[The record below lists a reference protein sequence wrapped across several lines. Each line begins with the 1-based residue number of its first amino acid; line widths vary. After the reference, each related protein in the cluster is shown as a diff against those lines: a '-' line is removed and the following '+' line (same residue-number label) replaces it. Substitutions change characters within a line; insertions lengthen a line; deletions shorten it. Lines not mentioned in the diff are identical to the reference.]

1 MNKNKFYSFIKVSVL
16 LISLFFLFENS
27 KENYKTVLIKIN
39 FDIQIIFSSI
49 LLVIIIQNLLNI
61 RSFYFLNLTS
71 KYNANFSQWSSLF
84 YLTGLVN
91 HSPVW
96 GAGHILRSYEMK
108 KNNYSHKEYVNMY
121 IFIFFW
127 GTLVYSSLL
136 ILPSFF
142 LIEFN
147 SYISTI
153 LLILFILSLIVTSK
167 ITLKYCVKILNHL
180 NLFKFIKNNKFSNY
194 LSKELLKMAKLSAL
208 VSNKKVFFNFFFFT
222 LLLICFEYSLFNLIF
237 KFLFKAI
244 DPSVIFLFFLSNF
257 LIRMVKP
264 IDNII
269 GFKET
274 ILGLYGQ
281 QLGLLF
287 LEGALIVMIWRLLG
301 LISLIINYII
311 YYVINKFSY

>member
-1 MNKNKFYSFIKVSVL
+1 MNKNKFYNFIKISVL
-16 LISLFFLFENS
+16 LISFFFLFENS
-27 KENYKTVLIKIN
+27 RENYKAVLIKIN
-39 FDIQIIFSSI
+39 FDIQIIFLSI
-49 LLVIIIQNLLNI
+49 ALVIIIQNLLNI

-127 GTLVYSSLL
+127 GTLIYSSLL

-153 LLILFILSLIVTSK
+153 LFVLFIVSLIVTSK
-167 ITLKYCVKILNHL
+167 ITLKYCIEILKYL
-180 NLFKFIKNNKFSNY
+180 NLVKFIKNNKFSNY
-194 LSKELLKMAKLSAL
+194 LLKELLTMARLSAL
-208 VSNKKVFFNFFFFT
+208 VSNKKVFVNFFIFT

-237 KFLFKAI
+237 KFLFNTI
-244 DPSVIFLFFLSNF
+244 DSSVIFLFFLSNF

-287 LEGALIVMIWRLLG
+287 LEGALIVIIWRLLG
-301 LISLIINYII
+301 LISLIINYVI
-311 YYVINKFSY
+311 YYLINKFSY

>member
-1 MNKNKFYSFIKVSVL
+1 MNKNKFYNFIKISVL
-16 LISLFFLFENS
+16 LISFFFLFEYS
-27 KENYKTVLIKIN
+27 KENYKTILIKIN
-39 FDIQIIFSSI
+39 FDIQIIFLSI
-49 LLVIIIQNLLNI
+49 GLVIIIQNLLNI
-61 RSFYFLNLTS
+61 RSFNFLKLTS

-127 GTLVYSSLL
+127 GALIYSFLL
-136 ILPSFF
+136 ILPFFF

-147 SYISTI
+147 SYITT
-153 LLILFILSLIVTSK
+153 ILFILFIFSLIVTSK
-167 ITLKYCVKILNHL
+167 ITLKYCIEILKFL
-180 NLFKFIKNNKFSNY
+180 NLAKFIKNNKFSSY
-194 LSKELLKMAKLSAL
+194 LSKEFLTMAKLSAL
-208 VSNKKVFFNFFFFT
+208 ASNKKVFANFFIFT

-237 KFLFKAI
+237 KFLFQAI
-244 DPSVIFLFFLSNF
+244 DTSVIFLFFLSNF

-287 LEGALIVMIWRLLG
+287 LEGALIVIIWRLLG
-301 LISLIINYII
+301 LVSLIINYVI
-311 YYVINKFSY
+311 YYLINKFSY

>member
-71 KYNANFSQWSSLF
+71 KYNANFSEWSSLF
-84 YLTGLVN
+84 YLTGLIN
-91 HSPVW
+91 HSPFW

-237 KFLFKAI
+237 KFLFEAI

>member
-1 MNKNKFYSFIKVSVL
+1 
-16 LISLFFLFENS
+16 
-27 KENYKTVLIKIN
+27 
-39 FDIQIIFSSI
+39 
-49 LLVIIIQNLLNI
+49 
-61 RSFYFLNLTS
+61 
-71 KYNANFSQWSSLF
+71 
-84 YLTGLVN
+84 
-91 HSPVW
+91 
-96 GAGHILRSYEMK
+96 MK

-127 GTLVYSSLL
+127 GTLIYSSLL

-153 LLILFILSLIVTSK
+153 LFVLFIVSLIVTSK
-167 ITLKYCVKILNHL
+167 STLKYCIEILKYL
-180 NLFKFIKNNKFSNY
+180 NLVKFIENNKFSNY
-194 LSKELLKMAKLSAL
+194 LLKELLTMARLSAL
-208 VSNKKVFFNFFFFT
+208 VSNKKVFVNFFIFT

-237 KFLFKAI
+237 KFLFNTI
-244 DPSVIFLFFLSNF
+244 DSSVIFLFFLSNF

-287 LEGALIVMIWRLLG
+287 LEGALIVIIWRLLG
-301 LISLIINYII
+301 LISLIINYVI
-311 YYVINKFSY
+311 YYLINKFSY

>member
-1 MNKNKFYSFIKVSVL
+1 MNKNKFYNFIKILVL
-16 LISLFFLFENS
+16 LISFFFLFENS
-27 KENYKTVLIKIN
+27 RENYKAVLIKIN
-39 FDIQIIFSSI
+39 FDIQIIFLSI
-49 LLVIIIQNLLNI
+49 ALVIIIQNLLNI

-127 GTLVYSSLL
+127 GTLIYSFLL

-142 LIEFN
+142 LIKFN
-147 SYISTI
+147 FYISTI
-153 LLILFILSLIVTSK
+153 LFVLFIISLIVTSK
-167 ITLKYCVKILNHL
+167 ITLKFCIEILKYL
-180 NLFKFIKNNKFSNY
+180 NLVKFLKNIKFSNY
-194 LSKELLKMAKLSAL
+194 LLKELLTMARLSAL
-208 VSNKKVFFNFFFFT
+208 VSNKKVFVNFFIFT

-237 KFLFKAI
+237 KFLFNAI
-244 DPSVIFLFFLSNF
+244 DSSVIFLFFLSNF

-264 IDNII
+264 VDNII
-269 GFKET
+269 GVKET

-287 LEGALIVMIWRLLG
+287 LEGALIVIIWRLLG
-301 LISLIINYII
+301 LISLIINYVI
-311 YYVINKFSY
+311 YYLINKFSY